1 MPTNSTFGW
10 PITNKNDMFK
20 PTAISALEGAA
31 FDTRIT
37 LERDRHELRVSSTGS
52 LPGTGAYVGQQAWVN
67 NRNRPYY
74 WTGSAW
80 RSANGVEG
88 GTIFLT
94 NVKWTGSAPPLRW
107 SGALN
112 ISLPSGRFTATPII
126 VTNAFAANRVIWS
139 SLSTTPSGTSSFQA
153 RLMCVAP
160 GATSVRLNWVAVDS
174 N

>member
-94 NVKWTGSAPPLRW
+94 NV
-107 SGALN
+107 
-112 ISLPSGRFTATPII
+112 
-126 VTNAFAANRVIWS
+126 
-139 SLSTTPSGTSSFQA
+139 
-153 RLMCVAP
+153 
-160 GATSVRLNWVAVDS
+160 
-174 N
+174 